1 MAANK
6 IIIKKFPLP
15 LQRRMWY
22 NHIMTVTKDKSGI
35 TVDGAE
41 FFNVKDTLECGQIF
55 RFAYDGG
62 GYTVRSAD
70 KYCRIVQ
77 TADGVRIDTSDPE
90 YFYNYFA
97 LDADYSEYYKRLH
110 SFPEL
115 VRESEAGK
123 GIRLL
128 RQNAFEMIISFII
141 SANNNI
147 PRIKG
152 IIERLCAAAGKITP
166 DGGHAFPTREELL
179 PLSVADYAALGA
191 GYRDTYLYSAVRTV
205 TDGFVSDVKSL
216 STDEARKK
224 LLTVKGIGPKVA
236 DCIVLFGLSRWD
248 SFPVDTWMKQALM
261 TEELDTPVKIHD
273 FYMSRY
279 GELAGLAQQYIFH
292 YARNVDTAV
301 R

>member
-1 MAANK
+1 
-6 IIIKKFPLP
+6 
-15 LQRRMWY
+15 MWY
-22 NHIMTVTKDKSGI
+22 NHIMEITKDKSGI
-35 TVDGAE
+35 TVEGAE
-41 FFNVKDTLECGQIF
+41 FFNVRDTLECGQTF
-55 RFAYDGG
+55 RFAQNGD

-70 KYCRIVQ
+70 KYCRIAQ
-77 TADGVRIDTSDPE
+77 TADGVRIDTADPD
-90 YFYNYFA
+90 YFYHYFA
-97 LDADYSEYYKRLH
+97 LDADYSGYFERLH

-115 VRESEAGK
+115 ARESEAGK

-128 RQNAFEMIISFII
+128 RQNAVEMIISFII

-152 IIERLCAAAGKITP
+152 IIERLCVAAGKSTP

-179 PLSVADYAALGA
+179 PLSVADYSALGA
-191 GYRDTYLYSAVRTV
+191 GYRDAYLYSAVRTV
-205 TDGFVSDVKSL
+205 TDEFVSEVKAL
-216 STDEARKK
+216 SADEARKK

-236 DCIVLFGLSRWD
+236 DCIVLFGLSHWD

-261 TEELDTPVKIHD
+261 TEELDTPAKIHD
-273 FYMSRY
+273 FYMARY

-292 YARNVDTAV
+292 YARNVGAAG